1 MNNDNKQTINF
12 NLLYIYNNIYIPTI
26 SKEVQRDIKTS
37 GGGETPKKFIKVL
50 KKMGEVTRR
59 YKKGIGNYYNI
70 IPNGDTIE
78 MSRWEVKVLIDYL
91 PIINEEGLVTLYI
104 NLLDKGIDPNVI
116 EDMLE
121 LVNENL

>member
-26 SKEVQRDIKTS
+26 SKEEVQRDIKTS

-70 IPNGDTIE
+70 IPNEDTIE
-78 MSRWEVKVLIDYL
+78 MSKWEVKVLIDYL
-91 PIINEEGLVTLYI
+91 PLNEEGLVTLYI

-121 LVNENL
+121 LVNEK